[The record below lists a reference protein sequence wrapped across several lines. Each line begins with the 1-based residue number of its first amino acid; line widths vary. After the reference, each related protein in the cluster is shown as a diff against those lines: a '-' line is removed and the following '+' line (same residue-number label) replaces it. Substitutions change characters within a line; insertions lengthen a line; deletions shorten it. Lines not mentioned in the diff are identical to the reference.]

1 MSLAA
6 SLEPL
11 SQLVHRGGA
20 SGVTG
25 SCHQLLYGDHH
36 SLLIDCG
43 LFQGEDAEQ
52 DEFEQLTVDFDVA
65 SIDALVITHVH
76 IDHVGRLPYL
86 LAAGF
91 TGPIFC
97 SKPSAKLL
105 PLVIEDALKIGFTR
119 DARLIEQF
127 LQRVEQQLVP
137 LAFGKWHNVTSTP
150 TRHVNMKLQRAGH
163 ILGSSYVEVALRD
176 PLNKRRQRVVFSGD
190 LGAANSPLLP
200 APKAPAKGV
209 IVKFC
214 VWPVRRQSC
223 LTDRSRVRRP

>member
-76 IDHVGRLPYL
+76 IDHVGRLP
-86 LAAGF
+86 
-91 TGPIFC
+91 
-97 SKPSAKLL
+97 
-105 PLVIEDALKIGFTR
+105 
-119 DARLIEQF
+119 
-127 LQRVEQQLVP
+127 
-137 LAFGKWHNVTSTP
+137 
-150 TRHVNMKLQRAGH
+150 
-163 ILGSSYVEVALRD
+163 
-176 PLNKRRQRVVFSGD
+176 
-190 LGAANSPLLP
+190 
-200 APKAPAKGV
+200 
-209 IVKFC
+209 
-214 VWPVRRQSC
+214 
-223 LTDRSRVRRP
+223 